1 MYEALDKEVCH
12 YARLSR
18 LIMDGG
24 SAELRSFVTH
34 GFLLDCDAVV
44 VILVVARVF
53 WDAGPNKY
61 IHVK

>member
-53 WDAGPNKY
+53 
-61 IHVK
+61 